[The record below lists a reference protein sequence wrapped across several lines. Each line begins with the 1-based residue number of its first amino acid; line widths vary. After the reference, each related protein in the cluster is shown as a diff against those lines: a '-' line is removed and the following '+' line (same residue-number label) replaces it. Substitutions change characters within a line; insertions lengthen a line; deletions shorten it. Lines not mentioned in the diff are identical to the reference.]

1 MTENMSPPATQEEST
16 GNKRKAIVDAAREIF
31 ARQGYEA
38 TTIAEIAARAGIAV
52 GTVYLYFRNKRE
64 IYLDTSQSW
73 VMEIA
78 AVLIRPEL
86 LHLPIEQ
93 VPRTMIEQIFEIC
106 RANSRL
112 MSLTQIDVQTPEELE
127 VKRHSKQLITQ
138 AVNAFFLQ
146 CVARGD
152 FLSFDTEMYA
162 KIIYG
167 LVDNVIYDCFCLDA
181 GTNEEVYR
189 ERTIE
194 LLERVF
200 FGPSLRG

>member
-1 MTENMSPPATQEEST
+1 MAQKMSPSATQEEGP

-31 ARQGYEA
+31 SRQGYEA
-38 TTIAEIAARAGIAV
+38 TTIAEIAATAGIAV
-52 GTVYLYFRNKRE
+52 GTVYLYFHNKRE

-78 AVLIRPEL
+78 ATLIKPEL
-86 LHLPIEQ
+86 LQLPTEQ

-106 RANSRL
+106 RKNNRL
-112 MSLTQIDVQTPEELE
+112 MSLIQIDIQTPEELD
-127 VKRHSKQLITQ
+127 VKRRGKQLITQ

-152 FLSFDTEMYA
+152 YPPFDTEMYA

-167 LVDNVIYDCFCLDA
+167 LVDSVLYDCFCLNA
-181 GTNEEVYR
+181 GANEEVYR

-194 LLERVF
+194 IIERIF
-200 FGPSLRG
+200 FRPALRG